1 MNYKSPKINMLYV
14 PNHGYSRLEILE
26 SYIDKY
32 GYAYASKWDYIASF
46 NFLSKRNLIA
56 IKTTFL
62 GKDVYIIKRMSII
75 KGRDKND
82 IN

>member
-1 MNYKSPKINMLYV
+1 MNYKSPKIKTLYV

-32 GYAYASKWDYIASF
+32 GYAYASKWDYIAVF

-56 IKTTFL
+56 IKMLFL
-62 GKDVYIIKRMSII
+62 GKDVYVIKKTSII
-75 KGRDKND
+75 KGRDKK
-82 IN
+82 